1 MEIRK
6 LAGSAIFLWGVVF
19 EGRAKNEALEPKS
32 THLNCTSAAIGILL
46 FQSLVPHCAS
56 MPLLHAI
63 RSSAS
68 SSQLSSVASK
78 WLSSVASKWSVG
90 SLLFSGDDVLG
101 DSEVYSARDDS
112 G

>member
-78 WLSSVASKWSVG
+78 WSVG